1 MPLFLKPIFL
11 DKVWGSDNLRQFG
24 YQLPN
29 NHIGECW
36 GISAHPH
43 GKSVIENGIFAGQT
57 LDQVWNNHR
66 EIFGDFPSKDFPL
79 MAKIV
84 LLRHCLF
91 MYIPTI
97 LMHMNTKKVN
107 MENLNVG
114 TSLKLMKVQRLL

>member
-57 LDQVWNNHR
+57 LIKYGTIIEKYL
-66 EIFGDFPSKDFPL
+66 EIFQV
-79 MAKIV
+79 KIF
-84 LLRHCLF
+84 H
-91 MYIPTI
+91 
-97 LMHMNTKKVN
+97 
-107 MENLNVG
+107 
-114 TSLKLMKVQRLL
+114 

>member
-57 LDQVWNNHR
+57 
-66 EIFGDFPSKDFPL
+66 
-79 MAKIV
+79 
-84 LLRHCLF
+84 
-91 MYIPTI
+91 
-97 LMHMNTKKVN
+97 
-107 MENLNVG
+107 
-114 TSLKLMKVQRLL
+114 

>member
-43 GKSVIENGIFAGQT
+43 GKKC
-57 LDQVWNNHR
+57 D
-66 EIFGDFPSKDFPL
+66 
-79 MAKIV
+79 
-84 LLRHCLF
+84 
-91 MYIPTI
+91 
-97 LMHMNTKKVN
+97 
-107 MENLNVG
+107 
-114 TSLKLMKVQRLL
+114 

>member
-43 GKSVIENGIFAGQT
+43 GKSVIENGILLVKHWIKYGT
-57 LDQVWNNHR
+57 IIEKYL
-66 EIFGDFPSKDFPL
+66 EIFQV
-79 MAKIV
+79 KIF
-84 LLRHCLF
+84 H
-91 MYIPTI
+91 
-97 LMHMNTKKVN
+97 
-107 MENLNVG
+107 
-114 TSLKLMKVQRLL
+114 

>member
-84 LLRHCLF
+84 DAAAPLSIPVSYTHLRAHE
-91 MYIPTI
+91 T
-97 LMHMNTKKVN
+97 N
-107 MENLNVG
+107 
-114 TSLKLMKVQRLL
+114 

>member
-43 GKSVIENGIFAGQT
+43 GKSVIENGIYLLVKHWIKYGT
-57 LDQVWNNHR
+57 IIEKYL
-66 EIFGDFPSKDFPL
+66 EIFQV
-79 MAKIV
+79 KIF
-84 LLRHCLF
+84 H
-91 MYIPTI
+91 
-97 LMHMNTKKVN
+97 
-107 MENLNVG
+107 
-114 TSLKLMKVQRLL
+114 